1 MAKTTRIRRFLSV
14 LLVLV
19 MACTLVLPALAAG
32 DDGGKYDKSL
42 KIAVLSDIHYMSPTM
57 IKDTEDF
64 TTALNS
70 DRKMLSESDAINLEL
85 LDAVREDR
93 PDVLLVSGDLTKDG
107 ELECHQV
114 IAERLQQLEK
124 DVPGLKVYVINGN
137 TRLYENVIRRELRTK
152 PGEAE
157 I

>member
-70 DRKMLSESDAINLEL
+70 DRKMLTESDAINLEL
-85 LDAVREDR
+85 LDAVREDK
-93 PDVLLVSGDLTKDG
+93 PDVLLISGDLTKDG
-107 ELECHQV
+107 ELE
-114 IAERLQQLEK
+114 
-124 DVPGLKVYVINGN
+124 
-137 TRLYENVIRRELRTK
+137 
-152 PGEAE
+152 
-157 I
+157 

>member
-1 MAKTTRIRRFLSV
+1 MTKTTRARRLLSV
-14 LLVLV
+14 LLAIV
-19 MACTLVLPALAAG
+19 MACTLVLPALAAE
-32 DDGGKYDKSL
+32 DDGVKYDKCL

-114 IAERLQQLEK
+114 IA
-124 DVPGLKVYVINGN
+124 
-137 TRLYENVIRRELRTK
+137 
-152 PGEAE
+152 
-157 I
+157 

>member
-1 MAKTTRIRRFLSV
+1 MTKTTRARRFLSV

-19 MACTLVLPALAAG
+19 MACTLVLPALAAE
-32 DDGGKYDKSL
+32 DDGGKYDRNL
-42 KIAVLSDIHYMSPTM
+42 KIAVISDVHYFSPTM

-70 DRKMLSESDAINLEL
+70 DRKMLTESDAINLEL
-85 LDAVREDR
+85 LDAVREDK
-93 PDVLLVSGDLTKDG
+93 PDVLLISGDLTKDG

-124 DVPGLKVYVINGN
+124 DVPGLKV
-137 TRLYENVIRRELRTK
+137 
-152 PGEAE
+152 
-157 I
+157 